1 MFGDIYQ
8 GRKVLI
14 TGHTGFKGSWL
25 AFWLQQLG
33 AQVCGYS
40 LPPNTEPSH
49 YQLLKSAVRSVEED
63 LRNREVME
71 TIFSAYRPEIVF
83 HLAAQ
88 PLVRKSYKDPLET
101 FEVNVMG
108 TANVLETCRKTDS
121 VKAVVVI
128 SSDKCYEN
136 REQLEGYT
144 EADPMGGHDPYSAS
158 KGCTE
163 LVAASYRKSFL
174 NDAGILLATARA
186 GNVIGGGDWAEDRL
200 IPDAMR
206 AASEGEI
213 MTLRNPASVRPWQHV
228 LEPLSG
234 YLLLGQHLFE
244 GDKSCAEGWNFGPDD
259 ESFITTEHALELLQK
274 GWNAVQFEH
283 LPDAN
288 APHEAKL
295 LRLNCEKAQ
304 SRLGW
309 QPVWNTE
316 TAFRKTAV
324 WYREYYTAYNL
335 LTQKDLD
342 DYIQDAEKKGLIWIN

>member
-1 MFGDIYQ
+1 MFGDIYK
-8 GRKVLI
+8 GRRVLI

-25 AFWLQQLG
+25 AFWLKQLG
-33 AQVCGYS
+33 AQVCGYA
-40 LPPNTEPSH
+40 LPPNTEPNH
-49 YQLLKSAVRSVEED
+49 YQLLKPAVRSVEED
-63 LRNREVME
+63 LRNKDVME
-71 TIFSAYRPEIVF
+71 TVFSAYRPEIVF

-88 PLVRKSYKDPLET
+88 PLVRKSYKNPLET

-121 VKAVVVI
+121 VKSVVVI

-136 REQLEGYT
+136 REQIAGYT
-144 EADPMGGHDPYSAS
+144 ESDPMGGHDPYSAS

-174 NDAGILLATARA
+174 KDAGILLATARA

-206 AASEGEI
+206 AASDGEVMI
-213 MTLRNPASVRPWQHV
+213 LRNPASVRPWQHV

-234 YLLLGQHLFE
+234 YLLLGQRLFE
-244 GDKSCAEGWNFGPDD
+244 GDKTCAEGWNFGPNE
-259 ESFITTEHALELLQK
+259 ESFITTEHALGLLQK
-274 GWNAVQFEH
+274 GWNAIQFEH
-283 LPDAN
+283 QPDAG

-342 DYIQDAEKKGLIWIN
+342 DYIRDAEEKGLIWIN